1 MNFGLGRENYRE
13 FDLAH
18 NMDASKSPPAPESVK
33 LMSRNIS
40 KKNNRHMISMSLDK
54 MTSIHLI
61 QNFIYTRE
69 YENKFTN

>member
-1 MNFGLGRENYRE
+1 MCILLSGAGCIFGLGRENYRE

-40 KKNNRHMISMSLDK
+40 K
-54 MTSIHLI
+54 
-61 QNFIYTRE
+61 
-69 YENKFTN
+69 NKTIDM